1 MPPHYTIGQL
11 ARAVAIPT
19 STVRYYERSG
29 LLQPDGR
36 TESNYRFYGTAALER
51 LRFIL
56 AAKANGFTLED
67 VQALLDFRAG
77 HTAPCAKVQQL
88 IEERLLQL
96 ETRLEQL
103 QHVQE
108 VLHSALDECRTVD
121 PTGKCRTMDNLNVAA
136 SPQPSADPNHKKS

>member
-11 ARAVAIPT
+11 ARAVAVPT

-36 TESNYRFYGTAALER
+36 TEGNYRVYGSAALER

-77 HTAPCAKVQQL
+77 RTAPCEEVQKL
-88 IEERLLQL
+88 IEDRLSQL

-103 QHVQE
+103 QHVQD
-108 VLHSALDECRTVD
+108 VLHSSLDECRKVD
-121 PTGKCRTMDNLNVAA
+121 STGRCRTMDKLNVAA
-136 SPQPSADPNHKKS
+136 SSRPPAGKRR